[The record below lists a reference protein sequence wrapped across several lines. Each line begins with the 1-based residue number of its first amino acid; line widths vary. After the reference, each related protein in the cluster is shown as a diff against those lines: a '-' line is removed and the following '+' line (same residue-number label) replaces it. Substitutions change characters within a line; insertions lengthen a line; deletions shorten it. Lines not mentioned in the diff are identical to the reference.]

1 MEREREQVQ
10 FPFPFPF
17 LSFHSRVR
25 YYRSGVRSLSVPVS
39 VPGVCSFFLEQIWNR
54 PVPVTVITVPVT
66 VLARSSYRSGSVPG
80 FCSGHLEQTRSCY
93 RYYRSSYRSW
103 HRSWSVPSPFLA
115 PFLISSTFCSHTLR
129 VRVWVWDPQM
139 GADWCLWAQ
148 CIQEVP
154 WGAQQAK
161 MHPEVLMS
169 RGQKQ

>member
-1 MEREREQVQ
+1 MGPEGFWWTET
-10 FPFPFPF
+10 
-17 LSFHSRVR
+17 
-25 YYRSGVRSLSVPVS
+25 GTGSVPV
-39 VPGVCSFFLEQIWNR
+39 PI
-54 PVPVTVITVPVT
+54 PVPEFPFRGPLLPFQGPFFV
-66 VLARSSYRSGSVPG
+66 RSSFRSRCLFFSFGTD
-80 FCSGHLEQTRSCY
+80 LEQTRSKY

-154 WGAQQAK
+154 WGAQQARCGTRRWAQIGACGRNACRK
-161 MHPEVLMS
+161 FHGVHNRPRCTL
-169 RGQKQ
+169 KCL